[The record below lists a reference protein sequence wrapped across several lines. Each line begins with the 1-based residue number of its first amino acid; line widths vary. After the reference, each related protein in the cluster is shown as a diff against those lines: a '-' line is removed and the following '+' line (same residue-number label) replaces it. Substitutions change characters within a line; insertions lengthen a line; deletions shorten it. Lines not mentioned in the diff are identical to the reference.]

1 MAQQFKQIMLIISKM
16 DRECKFLIKKR
27 VYPSVGWSPINF
39 FFGLLET
46 TCAVYTALFK
56 RNWASYQLLEAQ
68 NPTNS
73 GLDILMVRWS
83 FVGLEAEC
91 HIN

>member
-1 MAQQFKQIMLIISKM
+1 MQVLNQDLRLEESIRLLVGHQLI
-16 DRECKFLIKKR
+16 
-27 VYPSVGWSPINF
+27 